1 MNWYRV
7 RMLLL
12 FASAVVAIM
21 VFSRMS
27 AYSLFV
33 LAFGA
38 SIMLLAFAIYYRPA
52 ALFGLLL
59 VAISATM
66 SVEVDTLI
74 ESAPLMTALFGVVL
88 PMTFLTL
95 FALSVEGHGEVGY
108 VQRRPALVGA
118 AYVAGCLL
126 SVPAII
132 ALTALVFPHMSLRFY
147 GMTEI
152 SILLM
157 FSAVVAVA
165 LTSRGLE

>member
-1 MNWYRV
+1 MNLYRA
-7 RMLLL
+7 RMLLM
-12 FASAVVAIM
+12 FSASVVAIL

-38 SIMLLAFAIYYRPA
+38 SIMLMAFAIYYRPA
-52 ALFGLLL
+52 ALFGMLL

-66 SVEVDTLI
+66 SMEV
-74 ESAPLMTALFGVVL
+74 
-88 PMTFLTL
+88 PMTMLTL
-95 FALSVEGHGEVGY
+95 FALSCESHGEVGY

-118 AYVAGCLL
+118 SYIVGCLL
-126 SVPAII
+126 SVPAVI
-132 ALTALVFPHMSLRFY
+132 AATALFFPHMSLRFY

-157 FSAVVAVA
+157 FSTVVAVA
-165 LTSRGLE
+165 LTSRGPE